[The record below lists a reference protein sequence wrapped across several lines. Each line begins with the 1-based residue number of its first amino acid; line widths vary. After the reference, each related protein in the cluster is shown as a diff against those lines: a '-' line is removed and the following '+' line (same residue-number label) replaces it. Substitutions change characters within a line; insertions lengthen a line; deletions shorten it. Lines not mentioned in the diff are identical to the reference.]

1 MYSARDE
8 DESSSDSDTSSKL
21 SESETT
27 DLSDD
32 SNTDD
37 DLDNII
43 VDKAVIEVPA
53 DRSEKSSDDDSEKE
67 KERARSR
74 SPVQRNLRHGDNIVV
89 SDDDTEE
96 VIAQKDQVSRDKEI
110 RGHKNDAGF
119 KWVGPKRLQTM

>member
-1 MYSARDE
+1 MKLLSARDE

-32 SNTDD
+32 SNTND

-67 KERARSR
+67 KERI
-74 SPVQRNLRHGDNIVV
+74 LECDNGCA
-89 SDDDTEE
+89 E
-96 VIAQKDQVSRDKEI
+96 VESSFMVEI
-110 RGHKNDAGF
+110 RL
-119 KWVGPKRLQTM
+119 VE